1 MTTKTIKTDA
11 QVREDAEM
19 YLKRFEHYSLMRVA
33 LALAVR
39 EEVKESLEKE
49 GKTFDEDSAA
59 ETFTAC
65 VVVIRSLLKEILG
78 IEEECDCAPGECEKN
93 NRVAEA
99 EQRRKDDHVEAKE
112 DAAAGVDPEEDAE
125 DDNTDAAPEDA
136 LKLDASQELVDAAI
150 SLLLRALD

>member
-1 MTTKTIKTDA
+1 MSTKTIKTDA
-11 QVREDAEM
+11 QVREGAEQ
-19 YLKRFEHYSLMRVA
+19 YRER
-33 LALAVR
+33 LASPIRQLLLSATIR
-39 EEVKESLEKE
+39 EEVMRRLKSKGEKL
-49 GKTFDEDSAA
+49 DEVAGGVTAA
-59 ETFTAC
+59 VCIDT
-65 VVVIRSLLKEILG
+65 IRAILDDILG
-78 IEEECDCAPGECEKN
+78 VGEECDCAPGECEKD

-150 SLLLRALD
+150 SLLLRALN